1 MITNAVID
9 GNLQDSCRY
18 QQFQGAW
25 EELVGGMN
33 AILEEIN
40 KPIGEVMVVMDA
52 ISNGNLSERITG
64 EYKGDVDALKQT
76 VNTTASRL
84 EIVVR
89 EITEKI
95 EELSKGNP
103 NIENAREFR
112 GDWITISN
120 AINVLFN
127 TQ

>member
-9 GNLQDSCRY
+9 GNLQTRADTSK
-18 QQFQGAW
+18 FQGAW

-95 EELSKGNP
+95 EELSKGNL
-103 NIENAREFR
+103 NIENAQEFR
-112 GDWITISN
+112 ATDHHLQRHQCDYSIT
-120 AINVLFN
+120 
-127 TQ
+127 Q

>member
-1 MITNAVID
+1 
-9 GNLQDSCRY
+9 
-18 QQFQGAW
+18 
-25 EELVGGMN
+25 MN

-95 EELSKGNP
+95 EELSKGNL
-103 NIENAREFR
+103 NIENAQEFQGLDHHLHR
-112 GDWITISN
+112 HQCDYSIT
-120 AINVLFN
+120 
-127 TQ
+127 Q